1 MTPSGRLPRD
11 DEAAM
16 EVHMS
21 EDEPRE
27 AEPTDPDDE
36 KSRREQHEVLKV
48 FGVKLT
54 VYNPRLAE
62 LLTME
67 AKEALGKDV
76 SELVKGG
83 VDEGVTWDDASAPV
97 AVTADA
103 VTVDPAAAMLGT
115 IDDAGGRLGFEVS
128 GRAWTSP
135 LGVTII
141 TRAVAGAADLGQ
153 AEETVLSLAATL
165 EEIGGEA
172 AGLLVTEDQ
181 LACDTFRL
189 AVRKQNLY
197 PRMRVISLQNLDH
210 LLALL
215 EKGTVSHRQVVLLL
229 VPLANIDVGEL
240 LNVLEA
246 SGGQLPGGA

>member
-1 MTPSGRLPRD
+1 
-11 DEAAM
+11 M
-16 EVHMS
+16 EVPMP

-27 AEPTDPDDE
+27 AENAPDE
-36 KSRREQHEVLKV
+36 AKTAREQHEVLKV

-67 AKEALGKDV
+67 AKEALSRDV
-76 SELVKGG
+76 TELVKAD
-83 VDEGVTWDDASAPV
+83 DEEGLTWDDA
-97 AVTADA
+97 
-103 VTVDPAAAMLGT
+103 AAAAAPGPPTQEAAAPDAAAVMMT
-115 IDDAGGRLGFEVS
+115 AIDDAGVRLGFEVS
-128 GRAWTSP
+128 SRLWTSP

-141 TRAVAGAADLGQ
+141 TRAIAGPTDLGQ
-153 AEETVLSLAATL
+153 AEEVALALAGTL
-165 EEIGGEA
+165 EESGGEA

-197 PRMRVISLQNLDH
+197 PKMRVISLQNVEH
-210 LLALL
+210 LLALY
-215 EKGTVSHRQVVLLL
+215 ERGTLSHRQVVLLL

-246 SGGQLPGGA
+246 GGDQLLGGA

>member
-1 MTPSGRLPRD
+1 MPSGRLPSD
-11 DEAAM
+11 DKAAM
-16 EVHMS
+16 EVPMP

-27 AEPTDPDDE
+27 AETTPEED
-36 KSRREQHEVLKV
+36 KAAREQHEVLKV

-76 SELVKGG
+76 SQLVKSGEE
-83 VDEGVTWDDASAPV
+83 EGVTWDDTSRTEEAAREV
-97 AVTADA
+97 ATPDPAHAMTATIADA
-103 VTVDPAAAMLGT
+103 GA
-115 IDDAGGRLGFEVS
+115 RLGFEVS
-128 GRAWTSP
+128 GHTWASP

-141 TRAVAGAADLGQ
+141 TKAIPEPADLAQ
-153 AEETVLSLAATL
+153 AEEQSCALAATL
-165 EEIGGEA
+165 EDSGGEA
-172 AGLLVTEDQ
+172 AGLLVTKDQ

-197 PRMRVISLQNLDH
+197 PRMRVISLQNVDH
-210 LLALL
+210 LLALY
-215 EKGTVSHRQVVLLL
+215 EGGTLSHRQVVLLL

-246 SGGQLPGGA
+246 SGDQVLGGA